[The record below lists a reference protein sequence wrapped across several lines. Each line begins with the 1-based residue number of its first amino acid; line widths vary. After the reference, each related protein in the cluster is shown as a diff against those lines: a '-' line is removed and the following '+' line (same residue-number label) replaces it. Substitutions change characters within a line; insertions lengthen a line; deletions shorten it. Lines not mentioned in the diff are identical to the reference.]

1 MTGSRIR
8 RRRVYHIG
16 GYDHARPDAVHG
28 RLARELRRFESTW
41 AVSAVSLEP
50 VIGDDLATWQV
61 VTTGPDWR
69 VETEFRLLRWD
80 DVVEAEAARP
90 MWRRLSDG
98 MLSFV
103 DFILAGAFGR
113 YLRTSWR
120 YAMFFLY
127 PFLILAAVVLLALLG
142 GAGMSRATGSALVG
156 LGVGIGVFFLLF
168 RAAERWVF
176 LGLLFDD
183 WIFSRRY
190 IRSGDPV
197 LDDRLQRM
205 AVELA
210 RPTQA
215 DAPDEIVIIAHS
227 LGAVLAIDLIDRA
240 IQAGLGQPGGNPRVV
255 LLSVGSSTLKIG
267 LHGAAVRFRA
277 AVARVSAARAVF
289 WADYQARSD
298 VMNFYGSD
306 PLSEMGLPPTGSP
319 LVRSVSIR
327 RMLDPARYPRI
338 RRNWYRM
345 HCQFVRGNDRR
356 APYDYFMFTCGPFSA
371 EQQARSQDGAM
382 PALDSEG
389 RLSASSSM
397 TQNDSA
403 EAARQ

>member
-1 MTGSRIR
+1 MMGSRVS

-28 RLARELRRFESTW
+28 RFVRELRRFERTW
-41 AVSAVSLEP
+41 GVSATSSEP
-50 VIGDDLATWQV
+50 VVGDDLATWHV
-61 VTTGPDWR
+61 EASGADWR

-80 DVVEAEAARP
+80 DVIETEVAQP
-90 MWRRLSDG
+90 MWRRLPG
-98 MLSFV
+98 GVLAFF
-103 DFILAGAFGR
+103 DFLLAGAFVR
-113 YLRTSWR
+113 YLRASWR

-127 PFLILAAVVLLALLG
+127 PFLILAAVVLSAWLG
-142 GAGMSRATGSALVG
+142 GAVLARVTGSTLA
-156 LGVGIGVFFLLF
+156 GVAAGIGFFAALF
-168 RAAERWVF
+168 YAADRGLF

-190 IRSGDPV
+190 IRKGDP
-197 LDDRLQRM
+197 LLAERLQRM
-205 AVELA
+205 AVDLA
-210 RPTQA
+210 RSLEE
-215 DAPDEIVIIAHS
+215 DAPDEIVIVAHS

-240 IQAGLGQPGGNPRVV
+240 LEAGLGQGDGGPRVV

-298 VMNFYGSD
+298 VMNFYGRD
-306 PLSEMGLPPTGSP
+306 PLSEMGLPATGSP

-371 EQQARSQDGAM
+371 EQQAQSQEGAM
-382 PALDSEG
+382 LALDSEG
-389 RLSASSSM
+389 RLSSSP
-397 TQNDSA
+397 TRNDPT
-403 EAARQ
+403 EAVRQ

>member
-1 MTGSRIR
+1 MTDARIS
-8 RRRVYHIG
+8 RRRVYHIC

-41 AVSAVSLEP
+41 GVSAVSSEP
-50 VIGDDLATWQV
+50 VVGADLATWQV
-61 VTTGPDWR
+61 ATTGPDWR

-90 MWRRLSDG
+90 MWRRVSGGVLAFLD
-98 MLSFV
+98 FV
-103 DFILAGAFGR
+103 LAGALLR

-127 PFLILAAVVLLALLG
+127 PFLILAAVGLFAFLG
-142 GAGMSRATGSALVG
+142 GAGMARATGSALAG
-156 LGVGIGVFFLLF
+156 LGVGIGVFVVLF
-168 RAAERWVF
+168 RLAERLVF

-190 IRSGDPV
+190 IRWGDPV
-197 LDDRLQRM
+197 LDDRLQRV
-205 AVELA
+205 ALELA
-210 RPTQA
+210 GPAHA
-215 DAPDEIVIIAHS
+215 DAPDEIVIVAHS
-227 LGAVLAIDLIDRA
+227 LGAVLAIDLLDRA
-240 IQAGLGQPGGNPRVV
+240 IQAGLGQSDRTPRVV
-255 LLSVGSSTLKIG
+255 LLTVGSSTLKIG
-267 LHGAAVRFRA
+267 LHGAAARFRA

-298 VMNFYGSD
+298 VMNFYDSD
-306 PLSEMGLPPTGSP
+306 PLAEMGLPPTGSP

-356 APYDYFMFTCGPFSA
+356 APYDYFMLTCGPFSA
-371 EQQARSQDGAM
+371 EQQARSQEGAM
-382 PALDSEG
+382 LALDSEG
-389 RLSASSSM
+389 RISPSPAPM
-397 TQNDSA
+397 QNDPT